1 MTAIF
6 INITFK
12 PLITNDFTSGTP
24 IAFLTCIEKK
34 KILVIDDEDHF
45 RSGVKIALKKQG
57 YQVTDAADGY
67 EGMRH
72 IIRSSVTG
80 EVYDLI
86 VLDIMM
92 PKVSGAD
99 ILEYMIHKKINMP
112 VLIITGYMSYDIK
125 CFCSRLRR
133 VDILQKPFQS
143 SEFFEKV
150 EQMLKEGEPNEV
162 TG

>member
-1 MTAIF
+1 M
-6 INITFK
+6 
-12 PLITNDFTSGTP
+12 
-24 IAFLTCIEKK
+24 EKK
-34 KILVIDDEDHF
+34 KILLIDDEDNF

-57 YQVTDAADGY
+57 YLVTDAADGY

-72 IIRSSVTG
+72 IIRSSVT
-80 EVYDLI
+80 EEKFDLI

-99 ILEYMIHKKINMP
+99 ILEYMIHKKINTP
-112 VLIITGYMSYDIK
+112 VLVITGFMNYDIK
-125 CFCSRLRR
+125 CFCSRLKK

-143 SEFFEKV
+143 SEFFEKIKS
-150 EQMLKEGEPNEV
+150 MLHDDDKGGHNEA

>member
-1 MTAIF
+1 ME
-6 INITFK
+6 N
-12 PLITNDFTSGTP
+12 
-24 IAFLTCIEKK
+24 K
-34 KILVIDDEDHF
+34 KILLIDDEDHF

-57 YQVTDAADGY
+57 YLVTDAEDGY

-80 EVYDLI
+80 ETFDLI

-99 ILEYMIHKKINMP
+99 ILEYMIHKKINTP
-112 VLIITGYMSYDIK
+112 VLVITGFMNYDIK
-125 CFCSRLRR
+125 CFCSRLRK

-143 SEFFEKV
+143 SEFFSKINT
-150 EQMLKEGEPNEV
+150 MMKGDEGGKNEA